1 MTGVGGSDR
10 VRAWVTLLAGLVLVG
25 LAGCDGDD
33 GDDGNDGSDGDPGLA
48 CWDLN
53 ENGIKDFPEED
64 TNGDGVIDVID
75 CRAPGSDGSL
85 SLGSPE
91 VVEMLVE
98 RGQPL
103 SARAATGASGAALV
117 VGGWVF

>member
-53 ENGIKDFPEED
+53 ENGIKDFPDED
-64 TNGDGVIDVID
+64 TNGDGVID
-75 CRAPGSDGSL
+75 S
-85 SLGSPE
+85 
-91 VVEMLVE
+91 VE
-98 RGQPL
+98 
-103 SARAATGASGAALV
+103 AALRTMANDV
-117 VGGWVF
+117 YSAINEQGDM